1 MGKKVLMNCAFCFV
15 WSEMDGKLKITF
27 LKNKNKALSKFSL
40 WTVWFPRKLRK
51 NRGKMKLMNLD
62 SLSFLLWFSKN
73 EKVFF
78 KRVISCVE
86 LCLMES
92 EFQMVEASNIFVS
105 KFLYIFTATN
115 QRILCCLDSEEM
127 KERKEKKW

>member
-1 MGKKVLMNCAFCFV
+1 
-15 WSEMDGKLKITF
+15 
-27 LKNKNKALSKFSL
+27 
-40 WTVWFPRKLRK
+40 
-51 NRGKMKLMNLD
+51 MKLMKLD